1 MSLSELQR
9 KLLYRGYD
17 DMTDYFRNSPFNRC
31 VYNVILQHGPKPLP
45 LDMLTLFNE
54 AYYQCVRI
62 NYDPT
67 PGMDLHNRYVREEIL
82 RLCSGQAANLVFNL
96 VWGMLRCK
104 KEITFSE
111 ECFVNQFY
119 PVMDENA
126 GHEFAYLLIKYMAG
140 DRMFPPKQFKPM
152 PAPVDELPIITGK
165 KDCQVWRTIT
175 NNFSQ
180 STIERYLELYETTY
194 EQTTLLSMIKEA
206 YDEVGDKSC
215 RVNFTKLHQGI
226 VANDYHQVP
235 EQEAD
240 CAEGMEQN
248 LKGQLKELK
257 LKYQD
262 LEKSQEYRIKEIEA
276 QHQSELWKMRI
287 KLEEMELD
295 EKRRGNSK
303 ALLFTFT
310 EMTEIVKKRFSK
322 AAAEEFS
329 NMLYTL
335 ASKHGYLDEE
345 IGTAIDE
352 IVPAVIARDIPQQTL
367 HIPAAHQVNINPKHV
382 TNTYT
387 NDQKE

>member
-31 VYNVILQHGPKPLP
+31 VYNVILRHGPKPLP

-82 RLCSGQAANLVFNL
+82 RLCSDQAANLVFNL

-175 NNFSQ
+175 NNFSR

-352 IVPAVIARDIPQQTL
+352 IVPAVIERDIPQQTL